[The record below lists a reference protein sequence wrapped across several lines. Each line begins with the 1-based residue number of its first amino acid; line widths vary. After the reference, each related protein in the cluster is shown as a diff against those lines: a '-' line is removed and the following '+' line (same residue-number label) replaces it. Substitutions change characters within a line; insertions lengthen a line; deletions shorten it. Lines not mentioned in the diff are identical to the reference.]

1 MRQRG
6 KEGGRKGR
14 AGGAR
19 TARQRLFLDIVCCA
33 WDHSYAR
40 HPATPPLPIK
50 LPLVAFLKRDSY
62 IGINSRMAEGNRSL
76 PEGRRSGETFA
87 LIRDAFVQ
95 AGRLLGRPGSSER
108 QLSMHITDGRLQI
121 VVSQQDDAKC
131 SSGAASAIA
140 SALVHTH
147 RVCRTAS
154 VVADVEVRA
163 WPLAVRSPS
172 RLAAHA
178 TALMQ
183 HNALAA
189 FRAGWNGDHRA
200 SDIDLAHDSNPSTPA
215 ANRAPPGQHHPGA

>member
-1 MRQRG
+1 M
-6 KEGGRKGR
+6 
-14 AGGAR
+14 
-19 TARQRLFLDIVCCA
+19 
-33 WDHSYAR
+33 
-40 HPATPPLPIK
+40 
-50 LPLVAFLKRDSY
+50 
-62 IGINSRMAEGNRSL
+62 

-163 WPLAVRSPS
+163 RPLAVLLTVQACRSCNC
-172 RLAAHA
+172 AHA
-178 TALMQ
+178 TQ
-183 HNALAA
+183 
-189 FRAGWNGDHRA
+189 RARCLPRRLERRPSRERHRPGA
-200 SDIDLAHDSNPSTPA
+200 RLKSFDARSKSSTPRA
-215 ANRAPPGQHHPGA
+215 ASSWSLSRLRARQRRSSASSNAFAAVCSFPSSQPPCQPRAQVPSGQ